1 MYSVTDTTI
10 NMTRGDTVV
19 LQVEIQRNGEPYE
32 LQEGDEVRFA
42 LKHSTLNSKKTEFQD
57 ANPLV
62 KKTIG
67 SDLVLTIEPSDTKK
81 LGFGNYTYDIQITFA
96 DGTVDTFIDNAS
108 LVLLPE
114 VD

>member
-42 LKHSTLNSKKTEFQD
+42 LKHSTMNSKKTEFRDQ
-57 ANPLV
+57 NPLV

-67 SDLVLTIEPSDTKK
+67 NDLILTLDPSDTKK
-81 LGFGNYTYDIQITFA
+81 LGFGNYIYDIQITLA
-96 DGTVDTFIDNAS
+96 NGTVDTFIDNAT
-108 LVLLPE
+108 LILLPE